1 MYKALPTSALDCN
14 EDHKA
19 FRETVRRFVEKEI
32 LPNVDAWD
40 EAEEFPR
47 ALYRRCA
54 ELGLFGLGFPE
65 QYGGVP
71 GDR

>member
-47 ALYRRCA
+47 ALYRR
-54 ELGLFGLGFPE
+54 
-65 QYGGVP
+65 
-71 GDR
+71 